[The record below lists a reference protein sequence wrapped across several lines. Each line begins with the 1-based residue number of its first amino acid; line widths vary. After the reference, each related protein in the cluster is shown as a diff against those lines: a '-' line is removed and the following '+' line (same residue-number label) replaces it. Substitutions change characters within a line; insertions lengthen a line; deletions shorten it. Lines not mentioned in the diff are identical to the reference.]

1 MKLEQIERI
10 GPKTINLLNKIKIK
24 DTNDL
29 VKYYPFRYNI
39 IKRSNLKEA
48 TNNSY
53 VVIDGKIETKPV
65 YYRIKKNLDKLSF
78 KLNTGTYLINI
89 LIFNRGFMKNLLKE
103 GNNITVI
110 GKYDKIH
117 NLITAT
123 EIKMELIGDK
133 TIIEPVYH
141 PYVR

>member
-65 YYRIKKNLDKLSF
+65 YYRIKKNLDK
-78 KLNTGTYLINI
+78 
-89 LIFNRGFMKNLLKE
+89 
-103 GNNITVI
+103 
-110 GKYDKIH
+110 
-117 NLITAT
+117 
-123 EIKMELIGDK
+123 
-133 TIIEPVYH
+133 
-141 PYVR
+141 